1 MAFRLAPILLAVSL
15 ALTGCGGGANEAQP
29 REVKRVEEEIHKLP
43 ALPPGYEEFVNSDAG
58 IAFGRPPGWKVV
70 AEGSKTTLVA
80 PNELV
85 SATITVD
92 RTDEALN
99 LEPKRFATDVATIV
113 RGYEEPLELTR
124 PKPFQHRYD
133 GAIVQARGVA
143 KGSGVAQRLRVVV
156 LERKGA
162 AVVTATVF
170 ENAAQDAE
178 AEVKQALEVLE
189 TLRTRPPA

>member
-1 MAFRLAPILLAVSL
+1 MAVRLAPIVLAICL
-15 ALTGCGGGANEAQP
+15 ALAGCGGDEAAP
-29 REVKRVEEEIHKLP
+29 PKEVKRLEEKTDRLP
-43 ALPPGYEEFVNSDAG
+43 ALPRGYEEFVNSDAG
-58 IAFGRPPGWKVV
+58 IAFGRPPGWSVDS
-70 AEGSKTTLVA
+70 EGSKTTLKA
-80 PNELV
+80 PDELV

-92 RTDEALN
+92 RTDEALS
-99 LEPKRFATDVATIV
+99 LEPQRFAKDTATLI
-113 RGYEEPLELTR
+113 RGFEKKLALSKA
-124 PKPFQHRYD
+124 KPFQHRYE

-143 KGSGVAQRLRVVV
+143 KGSGVPQRLRVVV

-178 AEVKQALEVLE
+178 AEVKQALEALE